1 MAPAKATRC
10 KEVIVPVLSSGTLRP
25 VEERQRN
32 QVETR
37 APVVECSMFYVLIFS
52 LAAVLLIVAGVT
64 TMSRRRRSLRAEEAH
79 ATAVDG
85 HAGHVAHGTHP
96 GQTGRRNRKA
106 KRAQSQHDR
115 RKRH

>member
-1 MAPAKATRC
+1 LTTDDNPCVPPSDTVCRPLHHGWAACQRDQVEAQ
-10 KEVIVPVLSSGTLRP
+10 VPV
-25 VEERQRN
+25 VQ
-32 QVETR
+32 
-37 APVVECSMFYVLIFS
+37 CSMFYVLIFS